1 MRFWD
6 GVYSVLG
13 CRICPGNESLG
24 IESASPNRPELR
36 PIRLPALL
44 RLRRRRVALKKNWLR
59 LMHVARLN
67 DAARRTYGLEAAS
80 KQCVGIYRISA
91 ASAASYVN
99 VATRP

>member
-1 MRFWD
+1 MHPAAEPWLEDAAVKIVLNFD
-6 GVYSVLG
+6 PSVFQLSYG
-13 CRICPGNESLG
+13 C
-24 IESASPNRPELR
+24 
-36 PIRLPALL
+36 
-44 RLRRRRVALKKNWLR
+44 RRRRVALKKNWLR